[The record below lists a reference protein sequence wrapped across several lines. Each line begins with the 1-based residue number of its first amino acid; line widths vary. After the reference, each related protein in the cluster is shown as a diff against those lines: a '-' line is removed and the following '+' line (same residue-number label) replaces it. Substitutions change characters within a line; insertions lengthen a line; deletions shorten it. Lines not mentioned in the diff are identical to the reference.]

1 MPSIYACS
9 AHPEH
14 GALVEDGVPTASS
27 PEQTRALLVQIRDES
42 LDEQTRLSARD
53 AAVAAH
59 LDLTD
64 HLARRFRNRGEPL
77 DDLVQVA
84 RLGLVKAVDG
94 FDPDRGVEFV
104 SYAVP
109 TIVGE
114 IKRHFRDK
122 GWSVRVPRRLKDLK
136 MDLSRASATLTQ
148 DLGRMPTATD
158 LAGYLK
164 VSLDEVRE
172 CVTSSAGYAAVPLSA
187 PMAASRGEGTY
198 ADLVGGP
205 DPAMDTVEDRESL
218 RPLLAALPSRER
230 RIIGMRY
237 YENLTQSQIAAQ
249 VGVSQMHVSR
259 LLSRS
264 LTAMRK
270 GLVLDGSA
278 GGTLTQ

>member
-1 MPSIYACS
+1 MSSTHARS
-9 AHPEH
+9 VHPED
-14 GALVEDGVPTASS
+14 GAFVEDAGPTGPSAEQSS
-27 PEQTRALLVQIRDES
+27 AQTRALLVQLHDQS
-42 LDEQTRLSARD
+42 LDEGTRRSARD

-59 LDLTD
+59 LELAD

-77 DDLVQVA
+77 DDLIQVA
-84 RLGLVKAVDG
+84 RLGLVKAVGG
-94 FDPDRGVEFV
+94 FDPTRGVEFV

-136 MDLSRASATLTQ
+136 MDLTRASATLTQ
-148 DLGRMPTATD
+148 DLGRVPTATD
-158 LAGYLK
+158 LARYLK
-164 VSLDEVRE
+164 VSEEEVRE
-172 CVTSSAGYAAVPLSA
+172 CATSSAGYAALPLSA
-187 PMAASRGEGTY
+187 PMAAAGGQGTY

-230 RIIGMRY
+230 RIIGMRF
-237 YENLTQSQIAAQ
+237 YENLTQSQIAAR

-264 LTAMRK
+264 LTTMRK
-270 GLVLDGSA
+270 GLVLEG
-278 GGTLTQ
+278 